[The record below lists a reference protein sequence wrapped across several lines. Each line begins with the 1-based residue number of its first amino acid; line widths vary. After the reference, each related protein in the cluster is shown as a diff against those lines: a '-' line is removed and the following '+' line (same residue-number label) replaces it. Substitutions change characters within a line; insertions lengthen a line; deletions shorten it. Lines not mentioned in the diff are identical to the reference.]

1 MNNLPEYIPCNMCP
15 RGKMYPLKK
24 GLFHQYYQ
32 CNSLN
37 CKDITG
43 LPLNQHKEKEKEAET
58 DFGSGA
64 YRSEINNN

>member
-15 RGKMYPLKK
+15 RGKMYPSKK

-43 LPLNQHKEKEKEAET
+43 LPLNQHKEKETET

>member
-1 MNNLPEYIPCNMCP
+1 M
-15 RGKMYPLKK
+15 LKSRITEW
-24 GLFHQYYQ
+24 HQYYQ

-43 LPLNQHKEKEKEAET
+43 LPLNQHKEKEAET
-58 DFGSGA
+58 DFGSGS

>member
-1 MNNLPEYIPCNMCP
+1 MNSFPEFIKCP
-15 RGKMYPLKK
+15 LCPK
-24 GLFHQYYQ
+24 GQMFKSRVTEWHQYYQ
-32 CNSLN
+32 CNNLS